1 MAASPIQYPQQRA
14 PRVKLAGSILVLLQ
28 LEDRSQV
35 RARLNQ
41 LSVNGGVLQLSEPL
55 QEEQPV
61 EVMFHIGSTTVR
73 AQAAT
78 ISPMW
83 ATQGCLQ
90 PFRFT
95 AVQPETRQQLATDL
109 ESIYGAETT
118 CESGTRYEADVQDE
132 SVTSYS
138 AETRYE
144 PAGAYE
150 SVTEYEP
157 VAIYNADTA
166 PETYEAPVEVLDAF
180 VDELDDAPTPNEVV
194 LYFDRP
200 EDAMHFTVALS
211 SVIFNDATARTRE
224 DITKLARE
232 IAKISRVTTKGT
244 LKPAAALNQKVL
256 VQ

>member
-1 MAASPIQYPQQRA
+1 MAAFLIQYPQQRA
-14 PRVKLAGSILVLLQ
+14 PRVKLAGSVLVLLQ

-41 LSVNGGVLQLSEPL
+41 LSVNGGLLQLSEPL

-95 AVQPETRQQLATDL
+95 AVHPEIRQQLATDL
-109 ESIYGAETT
+109 QSIYGAE
-118 CESGTRYEADVQDE
+118 SAYEPETQYAAASECE
-132 SVTSYS
+132 SVTTCTADPHQS
-138 AETRYE
+138 AAAYITE
-144 PAGAYE
+144 ADSSVYE
-150 SVTEYEP
+150 SPAEV
-157 VAIYNADTA
+157 
-166 PETYEAPVEVLDAF
+166 VEAF
-180 VDELDDAPTPNEVV
+180 VDELDDAPTRNEVV

-211 SVIFNDATARTRE
+211 SVIFNDATTRTRE

-232 IAKISRVTTKGT
+232 IAKISRVTTKGS
-244 LKPAAALNQKVL
+244 LKPALASTKSLMQ
-256 VQ
+256 

>member
-1 MAASPIQYPQQRA
+1 MAASPIQYSQQRA

-41 LSVNGGVLQLSEPL
+41 LSVNGGVLQLAEPL

-118 CESGTRYEADVQDE
+118 YESATRYEADVQDE
-132 SVTSYS
+132 SVTCCSAETQYEPSGNYEADPQYQPLTSYS
-138 AETRYE
+138 AETAPPSYE
-144 PAGAYE
+144 P
-150 SVTEYEP
+150 
-157 VAIYNADTA
+157 
-166 PETYEAPVEVLDAF
+166 PVEVLDAF
-180 VDELDDAPTPNEVV
+180 IDELDDAPARNEVV

-211 SVIFNDATARTRE
+211 SVIFNDATERTRE

-244 LKPAAALNQKVL
+244 FKPAVLNQKAL

>member
-1 MAASPIQYPQQRA
+1 MAPSPIAYPQQRA

-28 LEDRSQV
+28 LDDRRQV

-55 QEEQPV
+55 EEQRSV

-95 AVQPETRQQLATDL
+95 AFHPEVRQQLATDL
-109 ESIYGAETT
+109 QCMYGAVDDSRTCDSVPAVSET
-118 CESGTRYEADVQDE
+118 DE
-132 SVTSYS
+132 T
-138 AETRYE
+138 ELE
-144 PAGAYE
+144 PASPVSE
-150 SVTEYEP
+150 VT
-157 VAIYNADTA
+157 
-166 PETYEAPVEVLDAF
+166 
-180 VDELDDAPTPNEVV
+180 
-194 LYFDRP
+194 LYFERP

-211 SVIFNDATARTRE
+211 SVIFNDQSARTRE
-224 DITKLARE
+224 DITRLARE

-244 LKPAAALNQKVL
+244 LKPAAAAANRSLMQ
-256 VQ
+256 

>member
-1 MAASPIQYPQQRA
+1 MAASPIQFQQQRA

-41 LSVNGGVLQLSEPL
+41 LSVNGGVLQLAEPL
-55 QEEQPV
+55 QEELPV

-73 AQAAT
+73 AHAAT

-95 AVQPETRQQLATDL
+95 AVQPEIRQQLATDL
-109 ESIYGAETT
+109 QSIYGA
-118 CESGTRYEADVQDE
+118 Q
-132 SVTSYS
+132 S
-138 AETRYE
+138 AYQPETRYD
-144 PAGAYE
+144 AVSQYE
-150 SVTEYEP
+150 SVTTCG
-157 VAIYNADTA
+157 ADTHYESA
-166 PETYEAPVEVLDAF
+166 ATYNPEAEPSVYESPAEGVEAF
-180 VDELDDAPTPNEVV
+180 VDEMDDAPTRNEVV
-194 LYFDRP
+194 LYFERP

-211 SVIFNDATARTRE
+211 SVIFNDQAARTRE

-244 LKPAAALNQKVL
+244 LKPAMSNAQAL